1 MATQEIV
8 HNITCSETRE
18 QKHWNIAFSGVHSLF
33 LDTEPFQ
40 VLREWFLS
48 LAYRMRDVYY
58 NPSTQK
64 EKKTLLH

>member
-1 MATQEIV
+1 MKPE
-8 HNITCSETRE
+8 NK
-18 QKHWNIAFSGVHSLF
+18 KHWNIAFSGVHSLF

-64 EKKTLLH
+64 QKKNFITLGIKYDIP